1 MSTPYH
7 TKSSGLAYR
16 DGVKREGT
24 RQGWAHFL
32 TWPIVK
38 LPLHT
43 DDVIPILLPGCTYT
57 VIRHNEC
64 TSVKSF
70 ARFTKAT
77 I

>member
-1 MSTPYH
+1 M
-7 TKSSGLAYR
+7 GDLA
-16 DGVKREGT
+16 DCET
-24 RQGWAHFL
+24 
-32 TWPIVK
+32 

-43 DDVIPILLPGCTYT
+43 DDVIPILFTCT

-77 I
+77 IIGIMSLV